1 MRSLP
6 AIILAAIV
14 TSGTALAVLASGA
27 PAAAQTRPLTVAAS
41 GRTWA
46 NPVDIDY
53 RFSADHAQPGIS
65 YRTGGDPTIVLHR
78 DRYYLFQTSGE
89 GYWTSRNLVD
99 WTYITPD
106 LRLFGTSIAPSVAS
120 DDEALFL
127 MQSSLEPRPLLSSVN
142 PVEGAWNVHTPLMP
156 SIPGADAK
164 GADVVLAQD
173 HITAGPWS
181 PDLFI
186 DDDGRWYVYW
196 GSSDT
201 FPLYGSAI
209 DPNSPMKWVGAPRP
223 FFALDPEQHGWERFG
238 QDHSGGLPDGTAV
251 RPFLEGA
258 WMTRRSGRYYLQYGA
273 PGAEYNAGANG
284 VYVGS
289 TPLGPFEYAPYSP
302 VSYKPGGFVTG
313 AGNGST
319 FQDRYGNWW
328 NTGGAWVGVNW
339 SLERRI
345 AMFPGSF
352 HDDGQM
358 WFSSRFGDF
367 PQRMPDGPV
376 TDPESLFTGWMPLSY
391 RAKST
396 ASSTL
401 DDFVAD
407 RATDEDPRT
416 FWVAADNV
424 PGQTLTLDLGA
435 LKTVEAV
442 QINYADYQAGVFT
455 EEPGLRT
462 RFNIL
467 LSVDGETWAPFAN
480 RMTSDRDSPNAYI
493 QGDRP
498 VLARY
503 VRYEHGETPGA
514 RLAVA
519 DFRVFGTAAGDLPAA
534 PANVIVKR
542 GDDQRNASVTFD
554 TVPNPAGGR
563 ILGYNVRWG
572 VKSDRLHL
580 TYQVWADDLAA
591 RGGSVDIRALNT
603 GVDYWF
609 AVEAFGDT
617 GVSPLSV
624 VLEVPGGAPVTVRE
638 PEPPF
643 TGLPQPADPGKPPL
657 TGTVTTPIPPVYISG
672 APPVIGSALPP
683 AGTEAT
689 APAMTPD
696 TTQPSSPVPEQ
707 GDAVDED
714 ATSALSH

>member
-1 MRSLP
+1 MRSLS
-6 AIILAAIV
+6 AVILAA
-14 TSGTALAVLASGA
+14 TLTTGTALAVLVDGS
-27 PAAAQTRPLTVAAS
+27 PVAAQTRPSTAAAA

-53 RFSADHAQPGIS
+53 KFSADETHPGIS

-99 WTYITPD
+99 WTYVTPD
-106 LRLFGTSIAPSVAS
+106 LRLFGSSIAPSVAS

-127 MQSSLEPRPLLSSVN
+127 MQSSLEPRPLLSSID
-142 PVEGAWNVHTPLMP
+142 PAKGAWDVRAPLMP
-156 SIPGADAK
+156 PVSGA
-164 GADVVLAQD
+164 ADGDGMLAEGVP
-173 HITAGPWS
+173 AGLWS

-186 DDDGRWYVYW
+186 DDDGKWYVYW

-201 FPLYGSAI
+201 SPLSGSQI
-209 DPNSPMKWVGAPRP
+209 DPASPMKWIGAPRP
-223 FFALDPEQHGWERFG
+223 FFTLDPGRHGWERFG

-251 RPFLEGA
+251 KPFLEGA
-258 WMTRRSGRYYLQYGA
+258 WMTRNGGRYYLQYGA

-289 TPLGPFEYAPYSP
+289 APLGPFEYAPYSP

-328 NTGGAWVGVNW
+328 NTGGGWVGVNW
-339 SLERRI
+339 SLERRVVL
-345 AMFPGSF
+345 FPGGF

-391 RAKST
+391 RATAT

-401 DDFVAD
+401 EAFTPD
-407 RATDEDPRT
+407 RATDEDPHT
-416 FWVAADNV
+416 FWVAADNAT
-424 PGQTLTLDLGA
+424 GQSLTLDLGA
-435 LKTVEAV
+435 PKTVEAV
-442 QINYADYQAGVFT
+442 QVNYADYQSGVFV
-455 EEPGLRT
+455 EPPGLRT
-462 RFNIL
+462 RFRIL
-467 LSVDGETWAPFAN
+467 WSADGETWSPFAS
-480 RMTSDRDSPNAYI
+480 RMTSDRDSPNAYV

-498 VLARY
+498 VRARY
-503 VRYEHGETPGA
+503 VRYEHGEAPGA
-514 RLAVA
+514 HLAIA
-519 DFRVFGTAAGDLPAA
+519 DFRVFGTAKGDAPVA
-534 PANVIVKR
+534 PANITVKR
-542 GDDQRNASVTFD
+542 GEDQRNATVTFD
-554 TVPNPAGGR
+554 AVPNPTGGR

-624 VLEVPGGAPVTVRE
+624 VLDVPAGPPVTARE
-638 PEPPF
+638 PDPSY
-643 TGLPQPADPGKPPL
+643 TGLPQPSDPGKPPVS
-657 TGTVTTPIPPVYISG
+657 GVVVTPIPPVYISG
-672 APPVIGSALPP
+672 APPVIGSPLPAAGAEPTAPTADHTDTIPPPP
-683 AGTEAT
+683 A
-689 APAMTPD
+689 PKPKD
-696 TTQPSSPVPEQ
+696 
-707 GDAVDED
+707 D
-714 ATSALSH
+714 